1 MQTKTT
7 PNTNT
12 FCAVC
17 EIEALAIKC
26 ALEYFSL
33 FIKELKTET
42 ELLTDSKPWVETVD
56 GVAPE
61 EGDI

>member
-1 MQTKTT
+1 MRTKTT

-12 FCAVC
+12 FYAVR

-33 FIKELKTET
+33 FIQELKTET
-42 ELLTDSKPWVETVD
+42 EPLTDSKPCVETVHGVTED
-56 GVAPE
+56 GE
-61 EGDI
+61 I